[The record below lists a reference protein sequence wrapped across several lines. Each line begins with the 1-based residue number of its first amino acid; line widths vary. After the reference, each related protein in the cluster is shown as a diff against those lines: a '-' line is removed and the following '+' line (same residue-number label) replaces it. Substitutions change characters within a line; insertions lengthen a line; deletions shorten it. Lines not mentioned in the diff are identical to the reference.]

1 MHVGEVIRRIR
12 KDKRMTLM
20 ELSEKS
26 GVALATLSR
35 IENSKMTGTLQSHM
49 DICKALEISLPELYK
64 DLGTAKKTVDV
75 MMKKERADV
84 FLHDKKATSEML
96 TSSVL
101 NKKMMPMLTKIA
113 KGGVTHKEENKQ
125 GVEKF
130 IYVLSGKV
138 EANIGASRY
147 DLTKGDSLYFE
158 SSLPHYF
165 KNAGADEALLVSV
178 TCPPAM

>member
-1 MHVGEVIRRIR
+1 MHVGEVVHRIR
-12 KDKRMTLM
+12 KDKRMTLV
-20 ELSEKS
+20 ELSAKS

-35 IENSKMTGTLQSHM
+35 MENGKMTGTLQSHM
-49 DICKALEISLPELYK
+49 DICKAFEISLPDLYK
-64 DLGTAKKTVDV
+64 DLAAAKKTVDV

-96 TSSVL
+96 ASSVL

-113 KGGVTHKEENKQ
+113 KNGVTHKEENKQ

-130 IYVLSGKV
+130 IYALSGKI
-138 EANIGASRY
+138 EANIGVNKY

-165 KNAGADEALLVSV
+165 KNTGAEEALLVSV